1 MARKPDA
8 ETLKLLKN
16 QVQKIKKRYHPEKII
31 LFGSRARGDNL
42 KDSDI
47 DILVVSRQ
55 FQNMNW
61 RERIQ
66 GVFGTWDKKQML
78 EPICLTPEELEKR
91 KKQLGIV
98 QQALREGIEIQ

>member
-1 MARKPDA
+1 MAQKPDA
-8 ETLKLLKN
+8 ETIKLLKN
-16 QVQKIKKRYHPEKII
+16 QIVKIKKKYHPEEII
-31 LFGSRARGDNL
+31 LFGSRARGDHL

-47 DILVVSRQ
+47 DILVVSKE
-55 FQNMNW
+55 FKNLNW

-66 GVFGTWDKKQML
+66 GVFGAWDKKQML

-98 QQALREGIEIQ
+98 QQALKEGIRII

>member
-1 MARKPDA
+1 MAQKADR
-8 ETLKLLKN
+8 ETINLLKN
-16 QVQKIKKRYHPEKII
+16 HIKKIKQRYHPKKII
-31 LFGSRARGDNL
+31 LFGSRARGDHL

-47 DILVVSRQ
+47 DLLIVSEK

-66 GVFGTWDKKQML
+66 GVFSSWDKKQML
-78 EPICLTPEELEKR
+78 EPICLTPNELEQR

-98 QQALREGIEIQ
+98 KQALEEGIEIN